1 MDVDDPNGQSR
12 HQPLIV
18 VIKTFRLQH
27 RCSQMRPVIDIKGYR
42 TKTKCGLKSR
52 IEPTVINYDNLLLK
66 IFVALVAEQGL
77 EVKL

>member
-1 MDVDDPNGQSR
+1 MDVGDRNGQSR
-12 HQPLIV
+12 HQHPIFD
-18 VIKTFRLQH
+18 TFRLQH
-27 RCSQMRPVIDIKGYR
+27 QCSQMRPVIDIKGYR
-42 TKTKCGLKSR
+42 TKTKSGLKSR